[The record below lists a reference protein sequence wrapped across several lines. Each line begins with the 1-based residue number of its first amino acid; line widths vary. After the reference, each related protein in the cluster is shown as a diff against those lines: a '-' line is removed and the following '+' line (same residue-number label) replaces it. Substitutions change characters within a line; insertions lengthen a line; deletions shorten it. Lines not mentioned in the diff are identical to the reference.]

1 MCSDIIE
8 FQFLQVLMTLKSCLA
23 IADILKA
30 TEKTVHTQL
39 SDKSVT
45 NQIILGLIVFFL
57 SYFLHYM
64 HLQIPLKMYQNA
76 LLAIFK
82 LNDIYLYAMCFSL
95 LNTFIKSKNVFFFPN
110 LSYCLLKD
118 LVSYSRCEMCARS
131 RLKLRSKGIK
141 ILAFY
146 TLLST

>member
-30 TEKTVHTQL
+30 TEKIVHTQL

-45 NQIILGLIVFFL
+45 NQIILSLIVFFL

-64 HLQIPLKMYQNA
+64 HLQIPLKMYQNM
-76 LLAIFK
+76 L
-82 LNDIYLYAMCFSL
+82 C
-95 LNTFIKSKNVFFFPN
+95 
-110 LSYCLLKD
+110 
-118 LVSYSRCEMCARS
+118 
-131 RLKLRSKGIK
+131 
-141 ILAFY
+141 
-146 TLLST
+146 

>member
-64 HLQIPLKMYQNA
+64 HLQIPLKMYQNM
-76 LLAIFK
+76 LCQPFSNLMIFIFMQCVFPYSILT
-82 LNDIYLYAMCFSL
+82 LNLK
-95 LNTFIKSKNVFFFPN
+95 TFFFPN
-110 LSYCLLKD
+110 LSYCLQKD

-146 TLLST
+146 ILLST